1 MTMMPFEFIA
11 PTDHIFGEGVAS
23 QVGQRMA
30 AAGWKKALIVYGQG
44 HVVKSGLLDEV
55 KNTLDAAGLTF
66 VDLGG
71 VRPNPEVELVREGI
85 GLARA
90 EAVDSI
96 LVVGGGSAIDC
107 AKAIAFGVPYD
118 GDVWDFFSG
127 KAQVGECLPLAVVLT
142 IPATGSE
149 ASSSCVIS
157 NDALKAKNGCN
168 SDAFRPKLA
177 FLDPTLTYTLPPYQ
191 TAAGITDIIS
201 HVCERFFSG
210 VGDVPIT
217 DLIGLGI
224 IRAVIDAAPVVME
237 DPENFDARA
246 NILWAGTLA
255 HNDLAGCGRSM
266 NPAGRAG
273 GWESHGLEHAIS
285 AFEPSITHG
294 AGLAVVMPA
303 WMRYVWREDPKR
315 FLLFGQEVFG
325 IEPIEE
331 GDEGFEGDELA
342 QEWAVEATIDELA
355 AFFQSIGMPATLDEF
370 GLTPENIP
378 ELCDIVASAKGEEFG
393 CFKKLNR
400 SDVAA
405 IFQSAF

>member
-1 MTMMPFEFIA
+1 MKPFEFIA

-30 AAGWKKALIVYGQG
+30 QAGWKKALIVYGQG

-55 KNTLDAAGLTF
+55 KGTLDAAGVSY

-85 GLARA
+85 QLART
-90 EAVDSI
+90 EEVDSI

-107 AKAIAFGVPYD
+107 AKAIGFGVPYD
-118 GDVWDFFSG
+118 GDVWDFFCG
-127 KAQVGECLPLAVVLT
+127 KAQVKECLPISVVLT

-168 SDAFRPKLA
+168 SDAFRPRFA

-210 VGDVPIT
+210 VGKVPIT

-237 DPENFDARA
+237 DPENYDARA

-255 HNDLAGCGRSM
+255 HNDIAGCGRGLG
-266 NPAGRAG
+266 PGRAG
-273 GWESHGLEHAIS
+273 GWESHALEHALS
-285 AFEPSITHG
+285 AYKTDITHG

-303 WMRYVWREDPKR
+303 WMRYVWREDPQR
-315 FLLFGQEVFG
+315 FLLFGYEVFG
-325 IEPIEE
+325 IEPIEK
-331 GDEGFEGDELA
+331 GDEGFESEELA

-370 GLTPENIP
+370 GLALEDIP
-378 ELCDIVASAKGEEFG
+378 AICDIVADAKGEEFG

-400 SDVAA
+400 DDVAA